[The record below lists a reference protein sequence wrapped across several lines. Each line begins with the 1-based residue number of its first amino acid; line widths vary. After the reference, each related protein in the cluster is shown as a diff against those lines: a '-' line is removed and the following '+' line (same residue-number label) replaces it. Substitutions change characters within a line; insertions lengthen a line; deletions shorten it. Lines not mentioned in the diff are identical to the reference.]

1 MFTVLAFAATL
12 LILEIGVFVS
22 LLILREIRIRKEEV
36 EQLEA
41 EIVDNT
47 PPSFLANLEEYDNMF
62 NGEY

>member
-1 MFTVLAFAATL
+1 MPMVSTL
-12 LILEIGVFVS
+12 GLSTPDDAGAWS
-22 LLILREIRIRKEEV
+22 RHPDLREIRIRKEEV